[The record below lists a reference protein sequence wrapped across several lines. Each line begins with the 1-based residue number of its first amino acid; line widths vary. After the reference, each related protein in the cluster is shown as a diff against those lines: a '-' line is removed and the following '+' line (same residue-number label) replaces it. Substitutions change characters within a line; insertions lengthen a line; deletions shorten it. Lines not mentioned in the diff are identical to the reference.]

1 MKKVLLGTTAL
12 VAAGF
17 VASAASAD
25 EMMAEPISASVG
37 GHYFVALGAVS
48 GDDGAGEPLENAQST
63 SLAQDLRIVLSGSTT
78 LDNGMTVSL
87 TAKMDSSKNTPNA
100 AHSHAGGGGPQ
111 GVTTNDTGNAHW
123 DERFVT
129 IGGAFGSL
137 QLGSVESARQQT
149 TTFAPSAAGMMG
161 INTPY
166 FTFTTAIARY
176 DDGIGAEDALKL
188 VYFTPAMNGFS
199 VGVSY
204 APQDSGGAQYGGNS
218 SGDAGEYKNHIGVG
232 ATFSQDFA
240 GGSVSLS
247 AGYETYDAEVPSGMS
262 CDDLQTGMYRLDD
275 KLAAI
280 NKAADGDAAKA
291 LELAIEAGGGN
302 TADNPLLSA
311 PNTLEVLDG
320 TNNATVSSFAMP
332 GVPISGNC
340 EPETV
345 QFGLSMGFGD
355 FSFGGGWQE
364 SDTSD
369 TTKASVMDVGV
380 GWSSGPISLA
390 AMYGQANAEAAGGD
404 AEVTRYG
411 VNGSYAL
418 GAGVDVQ
425 AQLDF
430 GEVDGPGPKDPT
442 TDYDW
447 VQFMIGTSVNF

>member
-37 GHYFVALGAVS
+37 GHYFVALGTLS
-48 GDDGAGEPLENAQST
+48 GDDGVSEPLQNEHST
-63 SLAQDLRIVLSGSTT
+63 QMLQDLRVVLSGSTT

-87 TAKMDSSKNTPNA
+87 NAKLDSD
-100 AHSHAGGGGPQ
+100 HG
-111 GVTTNDTGNAHW
+111 DTGNAAW
-123 DERFVT
+123 DERSIT

-166 FTFTTAIARY
+166 FTMAGAIARY
-176 DDGIGAEDALKL
+176 DDGIGAEDALKMI
-188 VYFTPAMNGFS
+188 YFTPAMNGFS
-199 VGVSY
+199 IGVSY
-204 APQDSGGAQYGGNS
+204 APQDSGGAQYGGGASN
-218 SGDAGEYKNHIGVG
+218 DAGAYKNHIGVG

-240 GGSVSLS
+240 GGSVGLS
-247 AGYETYDAEVPSGMS
+247 AGYETYDAEVPNGMS
-262 CDDLQTGMYRLDD
+262 CASTRDHEMGLYTIRAKVNAIKAAVAGSVDDYNDADHFAEYQ
-275 KLAAI
+275 KLADEAWD
-280 NKAADGDAAKA
+280 NSGNTAAANPLYTGTAAADTTAAAADGVM
-291 LELAIEAGGGN
+291 N
-302 TADNPLLSA
+302 
-311 PNTLEVLDG
+311 
-320 TNNATVSSFAMP
+320 FAMP
-332 GVPISGNC
+332 GTNTAYSTNC

-345 QFGLSMGFGD
+345 QFGLSMSFGD

-430 GEVDGPGPKDPT
+430 GEVDGPGPKNT
-442 TDYDW
+442 ATDYDW
-447 VQFMIGTSVNF
+447 VQFMIGTSVGF